1 MSRKLFIVAAL
12 SVLAL
17 GLVPVTSNAG
27 VPGCPPAE
35 ERTYTNPT
43 RVRVHGPAIIHPW
56 WNNGVPPWGEEQV
69 RVKIRKGRIAF
80 LEMMGKSWQYENNSA
95 CRANLADEF
104 DNSDFKIVRVGRLV
118 NLGLA
123 KWR

>member
-1 MSRKLFIVAAL
+1 MSRKLFVIVAL
-12 SVLAL
+12 SVIVL

-35 ERTYTNPT
+35 ERTWTEPSSF
-43 RVRVHGPAIIHPW
+43 RMKGPAVLHLW
-56 WNNGVPPWGEEQV
+56 WNNSVPPWGQEQV
-69 RVKIRKGRIAF
+69 RVKLRSGRVSFFDA
-80 LEMMGKSWQYENNSA
+80 MGQTWKYVNNRA
-95 CRANLADEF
+95 CLANLNDEF
-104 DNSDFKIVRVGRLV
+104 DNSDLRVVRVGRLV